1 MSARSWPPRSLQQRG
16 RPEWPLL
23 SSVAVSTS
31 QSTLVPPRV
40 AAPFQL
46 DLLQAIPS
54 GPDWPVRQSG
64 RARRMSARVFRD
76 GRVEIVVPLRAR
88 PDDVARFVA
97 QHREWIERTQRRAQ
111 RARPAHLPADRR
123 LPVPGLALLALSEH
137 WRIEHEATDRGVL
150 LRELSQ
156 GVLLLRARPQDQ
168 LGMRRVLVEWLRERL
183 RTAALEL
190 LPPLAAGMGT
200 DFSAVRIGCQRSRW
214 GSCSRQGTVSL
225 NCCLLFQR
233 PEVLRY
239 LLVHE
244 LAHRRHM
251 NHGPRF
257 WQHVAAHEPD
267 WRALDR
273 ELSTGWRQVPPW
285 VFARTEGME

>member
-1 MSARSWPPRSLQQRG
+1 M
-16 RPEWPLL
+16 
-23 SSVAVSTS
+23 VSTS
-31 QSTLVPPRV
+31 HPIAASPRL
-40 AAPFQL
+40 AEPFQL
-46 DLLQAIPS
+46 DLLQSVPA
-54 GPDWPVRQSG
+54 GPEWPVRQSL

-88 PDDVARFVA
+88 PDAIARFVA
-97 QHREWIERTQRRAQ
+97 QHRMWIERTQHRAQ
-111 RARPAHLPADRR
+111 RAVPVHPPASRR
-123 LPVPGLALLALSEH
+123 LPVPQLGLLALAENWHMAHLEWSGTARLQVEEH
-137 WRIEHEATDRGVL
+137 PADGMAVEAGPAGR
-150 LRELSQ
+150 
-156 GVLLLRARPQDQ
+156 LLLRAGLHDQ
-168 LGMRRVLVEWLRERL
+168 AGMRRLLVSWLRERL
-183 RTAALEL
+183 RAAALEL
-190 LPPLAAGMGT
+190 LPPLAAAMGT

-214 GSCSRQGTVSL
+214 GSCSRNGTVSL

-251 NHGPRF
+251 NHSARF

-273 ELSTGWRQVPPW
+273 ELSGGWRQVPPW
-285 VFARTEGME
+285 IFARAEVLE